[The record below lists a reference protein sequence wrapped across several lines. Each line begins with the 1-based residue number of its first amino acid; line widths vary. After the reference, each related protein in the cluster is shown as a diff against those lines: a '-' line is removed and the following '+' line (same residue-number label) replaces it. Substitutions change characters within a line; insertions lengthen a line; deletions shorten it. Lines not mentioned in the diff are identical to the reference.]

1 MADIGMSISS
11 MQKNE
16 EGVEAVH
23 AFPCP
28 YGKSKKSKRRRILS

>member
-1 MADIGMSISS
+1 MSISS

-23 AFPCP
+23 AFPYP
-28 YGKSKKSKRRRILS
+28 YGKSKKSKKRRILP